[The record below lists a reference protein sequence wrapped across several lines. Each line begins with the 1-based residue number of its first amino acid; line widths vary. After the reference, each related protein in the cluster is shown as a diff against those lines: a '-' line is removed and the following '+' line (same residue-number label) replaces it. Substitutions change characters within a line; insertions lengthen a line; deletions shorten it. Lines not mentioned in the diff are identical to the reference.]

1 MDETPVFFDMVPE
14 KSLVQKG
21 QKSVRI
27 RTFGSEKKHATVV
40 LTVAADGFILPPM
53 IIFRGKTN
61 QTIKAI
67 EAPEVYVIVTQEK
80 DESLMFIWFDQVW
93 KSYAK
98 KKTKGIVFQQIVNG
112 I

>member
-53 IIFRGKTN
+53 IIFLGKTN

-67 EAPEVYVIVTQEK
+67 EAPEVYVIVTQEN
-80 DESLMFIWFDQVW
+80 DES
-93 KSYAK
+93 
-98 KKTKGIVFQQIVNG
+98 
-112 I
+112 

>member
-1 MDETPVFFDMVPE
+1 MR
-14 KSLVQKG
+14 KI
-21 QKSVRI
+21 QKSVTI
-27 RTFGSEKKHATVV
+27 RTSGSEKRQVAVA

-93 KSYAK
+93 QSYAK
-98 KKTKGIVFQQIVNG
+98 KTQKELYFNKL
-112 I
+112 

>member
-1 MDETPVFFDMVPE
+1 
-14 KSLVQKG
+14 
-21 QKSVRI
+21 
-27 RTFGSEKKHATVV
+27 
-40 LTVAADGFILPPM
+40 M

-98 KKTKGIVFQQIVNG
+98 KTKRNCISTNCKWYMMPSKHTQLTR
-112 I
+112 